1 MVAGITMLAVAEAFA
16 MGERS
21 SASIPRRSTMC
32 LSMSTANSYVPS
44 RGCPLPG
51 TVPTAPSSN
60 GFKPGFAGKLMLKDL
75 CLSQVAA
82 QMAGTAT
89 PLGGAATAAYA
100 MHIANGDLDSSSIVK
115 LLKPDVA

>member
-1 MVAGITMLAVAEAFA
+1 
-16 MGERS
+16 
-21 SASIPRRSTMC
+21 
-32 LSMSTANSYVPS
+32 MSTANYYVLS

-75 CLSQVAA
+75 RLSQAAA

-89 PLGGAATAAYA
+89 PRGGTATAAYA
-100 MHIANGDLDSSSIVK
+100 MHIANGNGDLDSSSIVK